1 VTRRSCQKRA
11 GRITKGAKNTSK
23 RFGGMSRDIYG
34 LTSRL
39 KKEMQMDD
47 GAFDQAADIIS
58 GATSPGLDEELQ
70 NSDDSLAA
78 DLIAELDDL
87 DLDIGNT
94 VK

>member
-1 VTRRSCQKRA
+1 
-11 GRITKGAKNTSK
+11 
-23 RFGGMSRDIYG
+23 
-34 LTSRL
+34 
-39 KKEMQMDD
+39 MQMDD
-47 GAFDQAADIIS
+47 GAFDQDADIIS
-58 GATSPGLDEELQ
+58 GATSPGLDQELQ